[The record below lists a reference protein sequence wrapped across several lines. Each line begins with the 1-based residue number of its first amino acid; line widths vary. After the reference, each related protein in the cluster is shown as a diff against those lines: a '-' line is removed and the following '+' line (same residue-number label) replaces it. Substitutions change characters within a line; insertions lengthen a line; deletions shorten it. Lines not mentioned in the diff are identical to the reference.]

1 MVTPK
6 FKPHYETQAVTC
18 TWMIGRK
25 KKVGKKKKKKTQPIP
40 EATRWRQK
48 KWWLSMAWR
57 LAIVALASSPPPFL
71 SVNYAGQMSLL
82 VPPSHVV
89 QPLDI

>member
-1 MVTPK
+1 MDDWK
-6 FKPHYETQAVTC
+6 
-18 TWMIGRK
+18 K
-25 KKVGKKKKKKTQPIP
+25 KKVGKKKKKTQPIP